1 MRAHIR
7 SSVVAGIAM
16 IGIGA
21 LAIAP
26 MAPPPEPHAP
36 PAVAQDVRLTAAPTL
51 GAIPLAF
58 IRNQFQYCSLI
69 CPFAVQGAITVPI
82 AAAQAPATFL
92 GSLATT
98 GSPLRAIGAAA
109 ASVTGPANAAV
120 TPLINN
126 DVFLVVPKAFHALDV
141 AIVEAFNVGA
151 AVFTPGEFLQAV
163 QTARTNILNALN
175 QPVGPPTTPTGAT
188 NILQVVAVEA
198 VNVTVAVAFQAGE
211 LLLAGVVQVADA
223 AAQELAQS
231 GDPAAA
237 LAAGATRAGQVISA
251 ASAPVVSAVDTAVTN
266 IRNSLADPFPSTVE
280 TTLRQPPPANAA
292 AVTGDEMSR
301 VDVEKHDA
309 SAGSSSVGLVHAV
322 GRKPSPKP
330 TPAAA
335 SGQSSSED
343 SSTTQVRS
351 AAGSS
356 NDSATPRA
364 KKNTTKS
371 GPPR

>member
-1 MRAHIR
+1 MRAYVR
-7 SSVVAGIAM
+7 SSVIASVAM
-16 IGIGA
+16 IGFGA

-36 PAVAQDVRLTAAPTL
+36 PIVSRDVRLTAAPAL

-58 IRNQFQYCSLI
+58 IRNQFQYCGLI
-69 CPFAVQGAITVPI
+69 CPFALQGAITVPI
-82 AAAQAPATFL
+82 AAAQTPATFL
-92 GSLATT
+92 GSLAST
-98 GSPLRAIGAAA
+98 GSPLMAIGAAA

-141 AIVEAFNVGA
+141 AIVEVINVGA
-151 AVFTPGEFLQAV
+151 AVFTPGEFIQAV
-163 QTARTNILNALN
+163 QTGRTNILNALN

-198 VNVTVAVAFQAGE
+198 VNVTTAVAFQAGE
-211 LLLAGVVQVADA
+211 LLLAGVVQIADA

-237 LAAGATRAGQVISA
+237 LAAGGTRAGQVISA
-251 ASAPVVSAVDTAVTN
+251 ASAPVASAVDTAVTN
-266 IRNSLADPFPSTVE
+266 IRNSLHDPFPPTVK
-280 TTLRQPPPANAA
+280 TTLLRRPP
-292 AVTGDEMSR
+292 SR
-301 VDVEKHDA
+301 VDVEKRDA
-309 SAGSSSVGLVHAV
+309 SAGPSSVGLVHAV

-330 TPAAA
+330 TLAVA
-335 SGQSSSED
+335 SGQSSSEK
-343 SSTTQVRS
+343 SSTTEVRS

-356 NDSATPRA
+356 NDSAMPRA
-364 KKNTTKS
+364 KKNTMKS